1 MVSLCAQMEVVFNLD
16 DRKANSFAGAPFKE
30 LVVYFHSLL
39 AIHPV
44 LLFIDSLDQLSDDD
58 LGRSR
63 LSFLQGVWPHED
75 GGRIVV
81 SCLPDNRET
90 DPETNRVYMYQCETR
105 LTEGRVP
112 RVDVR
117 MSEEPGAAAAN
128 EAMDMLEQLLLR
140 RHWRR
145 LQETQRWVV
154 LERLAEETEK
164 TALYVHLVV
173 GVISQ
178 WTSSE
183 VAAVDDL
190 KGGVRVLIAQ
200 LFDALERDYGK
211 ELVRTALALLTFA
224 AKGMNSTEME
234 DLLSTICRGNEDLAV
249 LSVLPRANVFGV

>member
-90 DPETNRVYMYQCETR
+90 DPETNRVYMY
-105 LTEGRVP
+105 
-112 RVDVR
+112 
-117 MSEEPGAAAAN
+117 
-128 EAMDMLEQLLLR
+128 
-140 RHWRR
+140 
-145 LQETQRWVV
+145 
-154 LERLAEETEK
+154 
-164 TALYVHLVV
+164 
-173 GVISQ
+173 
-178 WTSSE
+178 
-183 VAAVDDL
+183 
-190 KGGVRVLIAQ
+190 
-200 LFDALERDYGK
+200 
-211 ELVRTALALLTFA
+211 
-224 AKGMNSTEME
+224 
-234 DLLSTICRGNEDLAV
+234 
-249 LSVLPRANVFGV
+249 